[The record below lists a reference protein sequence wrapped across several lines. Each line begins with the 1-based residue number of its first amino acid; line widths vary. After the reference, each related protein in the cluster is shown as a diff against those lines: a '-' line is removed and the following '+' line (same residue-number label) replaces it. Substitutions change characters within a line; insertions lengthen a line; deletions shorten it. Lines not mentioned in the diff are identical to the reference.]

1 MAGKNIFYNNIIL
14 RKAIGEKNTS
24 LEMISL
30 MCQIPIKLLNLYIN
44 DEVPAPHSV
53 IYKIK
58 KPFKIQKNKENNEKQ
73 D

>member
-1 MAGKNIFYNNIIL
+1 MAANNIFYNNIIL
-14 RKAIGEKNTS
+14 RKAINEKNTS

-30 MCQIPIKLLNLYIN
+30 MYQIPIRLLNLYIN

-58 KPFKIQKNKENNEKQ
+58 KPFKTQKDKENNEKQ
-73 D
+73 N